1 MKDKKKEKTFYDGI
15 LLGIIITLIILV
27 VFVVAYLF
35 TDGEGFYEEE
45 KPSTDLPLDNK
56 KVYFSDDKNIGY
68 DIGYTPAYGMRVNYS
83 FVDYSYSKRGYI
95 QVTPN
100 EDERVIVVECI
111 NATLMISDNKIY
123 CNNEKLNPS
132 TDRVK

>member
-68 DIGYTPAYGMRVNYS
+68 DIGYDIGYTPAYGMRVNYS
-83 FVDYSYSKRGYI
+83 FVDYSYSK
-95 QVTPN
+95 
-100 EDERVIVVECI
+100 RVIVVECI